1 MGTRNGIIL
10 ETQIDSKEKYVK
22 EVFFMQQSLPIC
34 ALQIEVFPDAAS
46 VERKYFVMAATANP
60 SRYFQFVGGP
70 DFETLFKY
78 YRDLD
83 RQNCTELPGRIHSFI
98 HSLIHLF
105 THSLIHSFT
114 YSLTLSL
121 THSFTNSQTH
131 SLFQSS
137 IRF

>member
-98 HSLIHLF
+98 HSLIHSFIHLFTHSLIHSF

-114 YSLTLSL
+114 YSLT
-121 THSFTNSQTH
+121 HSIN
-131 SLFQSS
+131 
-137 IRF
+137 